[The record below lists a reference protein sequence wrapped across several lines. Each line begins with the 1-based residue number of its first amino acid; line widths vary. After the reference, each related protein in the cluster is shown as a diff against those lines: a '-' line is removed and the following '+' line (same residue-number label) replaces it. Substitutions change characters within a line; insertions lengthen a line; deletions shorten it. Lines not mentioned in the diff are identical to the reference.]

1 MGKSPQEEE
10 EEEDDSGPID
20 TKSECEESCK
30 PRCVKQLLVYQVSF
44 FSPNMV
50 LDGHKNHYILLLVNR
65 TA

>member
-1 MGKSPQEEE
+1 MGKPPPKEEEE
-10 EEEDDSGPID
+10 EEEDDPGPVD

-50 LDGHKNHYILLLVNR
+50 LDGKI
-65 TA
+65 